1 MEVYNQLGYGF
12 LEIVYKDAME
22 LEFLNRGIPFHRE
35 SRYQVIYKGQLLKH
49 HFVTDFTLFD
59 RIIVEVKSARE
70 GINPAMQAQLL
81 NYLKSSTLR
90 LGLIINFGK
99 TSLEHQRFVL

>member
-22 LEFLNRGIPFHRE
+22 LEFIAREIPFIRE
-35 SRYQVIYKGQLLKH
+35 SRYQVIYKGQVLKH
-49 HFVTDFTLFD
+49 VFSTDFTIFN
-59 RIIVEVKSARE
+59 RIVVEVKSAKD
-70 GINPAMQAQLL
+70 GINSAMQAQLL

-99 TSLEHQRFVL
+99 TSLEYQRFVL

>member
-22 LEFLNRGIPFHRE
+22 LEFIAREIPFIRE
-35 SRYQVIYKGQLLKH
+35 SRYQVIYKGHVLKH
-49 HFVTDFTLFD
+49 VFSTDFTIFN
-59 RIIVEVKSARE
+59 RIVVEVKSAKD
-70 GINPAMQAQLL
+70 GINSAMQAQLL

-99 TSLEHQRFVL
+99 TSLEYQRFVL